1 MMTLLQIYDLKFE
14 RLELLLQ
21 NPNKGMISSV
31 EKQNFNDGF
40 LKFNENSL
48 IIATLETL
56 DGTNRMTN
64 TVFSLNNIS
73 SFRTFTKT
81 SD

>member
-21 NPNKGMISSV
+21 NPNKGIVSSV
-31 EKQNFNDGF
+31 EKQIFNDGF

-48 IIATLETL
+48 IIATLDTQ
-56 DGTNRMTN
+56 DGTNIMTN